1 MRDDFRGNR
10 MNDLVYVDDQD
21 QVWLSDFGTN
31 AVVRFDPESETFK
44 SFAGSAPG
52 ANVRQILGRPG
63 EVWAPESGTD
73 RLMLIRTAGE

>member
-1 MRDDFRGNR
+1 MT
-10 MNDLVYVDDQD
+10 LKAYAVYVDDQD
-21 QVWLSDFGTN
+21 KVWLSDFSAN
-31 AVVRFDPESETFK
+31 AVVRFDLESATFK
-44 SFAGSAPG
+44 SFAGSAPE